1 LDFDMPKI
9 VVIGSFNVDLITYVE
24 RMPKPGETVT
34 DGEFQTMP
42 GGKGS
47 NQAVAAARL
56 GAEVTY
62 IGCVGKD
69 AFAQIGFD
77 LWRAAGINTQYVIQ
91 TDEAATGTAL
101 ILVDATGENSIAVAP
116 GANRKLTNSHV
127 DAALEAI
134 KAADM
139 LIAQLEISF
148 EAVEYAFKLA
158 NEHHIPTL
166 LNPAPIHKEVN
177 RILPLA
183 DYITP
188 NEHEKATLGSLRPDQ
203 TLITTLGAQGAEWRR
218 GNESRLVPTFKVEVV
233 DTVGAGDA
241 FNAGFAV
248 ATAEGKS
255 LDEAVR
261 FANAVAGLA
270 VTKRGASTSPERAE
284 VEAFLSKQA

>member
-1 LDFDMPKI
+1 MPKI

-47 NQAVAAARL
+47 NQAVGVARL
-56 GAEVTY
+56 GADVTF

-69 AFAQIGFD
+69 GFAQIGFN
-77 LWRAAGINTQYVIQ
+77 LWQNEGINTQYVIQ

-101 ILVDATGENSIAVAP
+101 ILVEATGENMIAVAP
-116 GANRKLTNSHV
+116 GANRKLANSHV

-134 KAADM
+134 KVADM
-139 LIAQLEISF
+139 LIAQLEIPL
-148 EAVEYAFKLA
+148 EVVEYAFKLA
-158 NEHHIPTL
+158 NEHRIPTL
-166 LNPAPIHKEVN
+166 LNPAPIHKDVN
-177 RILPLA
+177 RLLPLV

-188 NEHEKATLGSLRPDQ
+188 NEHERTALDNLRTDQ

-218 GNESRLVPTFKVEVV
+218 GNESHLVPTFKVEVV

-270 VTKRGASTSPERAE
+270 VTKRGASTTPQRAE
-284 VEAFLSKQA
+284 VEAFLDKHK